1 MNPLPTNTV
10 DELFGFVHSAVQLA
24 GKESLRYFRTGLSV
38 DNKAGVGKFDPVT
51 EADKAVERRL
61 RELIEERFPEHAI
74 MGEEFAPLAG
84 AHGNNYCWLIDPIDG
99 TRSFISGVPAWGVLL
114 ALLYKD
120 QPLLGVMHQPYLN
133 ETFVGLLNP
142 NEQQA
147 WFFKDQVLLN
157 QPLSVS
163 RVESLE
169 RAILFST
176 HPEIFEHIPGALE
189 RYQAVADRCKLMRY
203 GGDCYCYCLLAMG
216 QIDLVIEADL
226 QDYDILPL
234 VPIVEAAGGVIS
246 TWDGEPVRAGG
257 QVIAAATPELHQQA
271 LRVLNEQQ

>member
-10 DELFGFVHSAVQLA
+10 EELFDFVYSAVQLA

-38 DNKAGVGKFDPVT
+38 DNKATIGKFDPVT

-61 RELIEERFPEHAI
+61 RELIGEAFPEHAI

-84 AHGNNYCWLIDPIDG
+84 ADGNCFRWLIDPIDG

-133 ETFVGLLNP
+133 ETFVGLLHQK
-142 NEQQA
+142 EQQA
-147 WFFKDQVLLN
+147 WFFRDQILLD

-163 RVESLE
+163 RVDSLE
-169 RAILFST
+169 QAILFST

-189 RYQAVADRCKLMRY
+189 RYQAVAERCKLMRY

-246 TWDGEPVRAGG
+246 TWDGKPVRAGG
-257 QVIAAATPELHQQA
+257 QVVAAATPELHQQA
-271 LRVLNEQQ
+271 LRVLNDHQ